1 MLPCDLPGKRIDCR
15 WIGKIA
21 EDWKQAWVDIGKG
34 TKPLA
39 VPADK
44 DDSSRRKGKQSLG
57 DRPADSP
64 ACRR

>member
-1 MLPCDLPGKRIDCR
+1 
-15 WIGKIA
+15 
-21 EDWKQAWVDIGKG
+21 VDIGKG

-64 ACRR
+64 RAAGDQDRAATQAHESGSGLQTRLGE